1 MGISE
6 EAKPMI
12 SNEIVQSLV
21 QSTQWLITP
30 IYWVLLL
37 GVLWLAF
44 QAGET
49 LRDGVHRW
57 RTGRRW
63 NAYMKSL
70 RVSQATPS
78 KWCDFAYSN
87 LQMWVRQHAAD
98 CSELEL
104 VLVEAESWAQR
115 RLSRFQ
121 VWIRTGPMFGL
132 IGTLIPLGPA
142 LEGLAQSN
150 LDELSSNLSVA
161 FTTTIIGIGI
171 GAVAYWLFIIQRAWL
186 EKDLI
191 ELEFVAARAKQL
203 G

>member
-1 MGISE
+1 
-6 EAKPMI
+6 MI

-21 QSTQWLITP
+21 LATQWLITP
-30 IYWVLLL
+30 IYCILLL

-44 QAGET
+44 QMGQT
-49 LRDGVHRW
+49 LRYALYRW
-57 RTGRRW
+57 RSGSAW
-63 NAYMKSL
+63 NTYIKAL
-70 RVSQATPS
+70 RVSQAMPNAWS
-78 KWCDFAYSN
+78 NFAYSS
-87 LQMWVRQHAAD
+87 LQLWVKQRSPN
-98 CSELEL
+98 CGELEM
-104 VLVEAESWAQR
+104 VLVEAESWVQR

-121 VWIRTGPMFGL
+121 IWIRTGPMFGL

-171 GAVAYWLFIIQRAWL
+171 GAVAYCLYVIQRAWL

-191 ELEFVAARAKQL
+191 ELEFVDSRAKQL

>member
-1 MGISE
+1 
-6 EAKPMI
+6 MI

-30 IYWVLLL
+30 IYWVLLI

-44 QAGET
+44 QAGQT
-49 LRDGVHRW
+49 LRDGVYRW
-57 RTGRRW
+57 RSSVAW

-70 RVSQATPS
+70 RVSQTAPS
-78 KWCDFAYSN
+78 KWNEVAYSN
-87 LQMWVRQHAAD
+87 LQVWVRQRSTD
-98 CSELEL
+98 CSDLEL

-142 LEGLAQSN
+142 LQGLAQSN

-171 GAVAYWLFIIQRAWL
+171 GAVAYWLFIIQRAWF

-191 ELEFVAARAKQL
+191 ELEFVASRAKQL

>member
-1 MGISE
+1 
-6 EAKPMI
+6 MI

-30 IYWVLLL
+30 IYWVLLI

-44 QAGET
+44 QAGQT
-49 LRDGVHRW
+49 LRDAVYRW
-57 RTGRRW
+57 RSSVAW

-70 RVSQATPS
+70 RVSQTTPS
-78 KWCDFAYSN
+78 KWNEVAYSN
-87 LQMWVRQHAAD
+87 LQLWVRQRAAD
-98 CSELEL
+98 CSDLEL

-132 IGTLIPLGPA
+132 IGTLVPLGPA
-142 LEGLAQSN
+142 LQGLAQSN
-150 LDELSSNLSVA
+150 LDDLSSNLSVA

-171 GAVAYWLFIIQRAWL
+171 GAVAYWLFIIQRAWF

-191 ELEFVAARAKQL
+191 ELEFVASRAKQL